1 MKASYNWLK
10 EFVDFDISSEE
21 LAHAITMAGLEVEE
35 IEKIDGDTVFDIG
48 ITPNRQDCLSIRG
61 IAREISAILGLP
73 LKDVSVKIEFEEGEG
88 PDIKIEEPELCHR
101 YSSRVITG
109 VKPAP
114 SPDWMVRRLEACGI
128 RPLSNIVDVTNYVL
142 LEIGQPMHAFDLD
155 KLSGSRIV
163 VKRADQAHK
172 FTTLDDEERHLH
184 NEILLICDADKSVA
198 VAGVMGGKNTEVSD
212 STSSILLES
221 AYFKPSSIRRTSK
234 RLSLLTESSYRFERG
249 IDKEAV
255 TLALDRAAQLISQL
269 AGGKVTR
276 TTDIYPVQF
285 KPEKISLTF
294 TKINSLI
301 GIDIDK
307 AFIEKTLKSLGFAP
321 QISGDEIT
329 VTPPSFRSDVSMD
342 VDIIEEVARL
352 YGYDNIPSTM
362 PVMQMSLAPEHR
374 TQELAKSLKTSFVRS
389 GFYEVINYSFLSP
402 EIIEKINLSS
412 DDKRRALVYIKNPL
426 RKEESAMRTTLVP
439 ALLNNVSTNLNRGE
453 KMIRF
458 FEISKVFLSTD
469 DKLPK
474 EVLQLGAVFHK
485 EKTASLYE
493 NRHEGFYDIKGLFE
507 NILTDLSLKKIS
519 FEQSEAPVEP
529 YLHPGKSCSIMIG
542 DKRVGSI
549 GVLHPGVAKEFDIK
563 GDITIAELYDLSMIL
578 DAVPSATVYKQLPK
592 FPYVERDAALIVDD
606 SITVSDI
613 RKVIMNVESD
623 IIESVTLFDIY
634 KGKPIPSDKKS
645 LAFAIRYRSSGRTLT
660 DDEVD
665 RLHSGIVE
673 LIKSELKA
681 ELRS

>member
-10 EFVDFDISSEE
+10 EFVDFDISPEE

-35 IEKIDGDTVFDIG
+35 IENIEGDTVFDIG

-61 IAREISAILGLP
+61 IAREISTILGLP
-73 LKDVSVKIEFEEGEG
+73 LKDVSVKIECEEGDG
-88 PDIKIEEPELCHR
+88 PEILIEEPDLCHR
-101 YSSRVITG
+101 YSSRIITG

-114 SPDWMVRRLEACGI
+114 SPDWMVKRLEACGI

-142 LEIGQPMHAFDLD
+142 LELGQPMHAFDLD

-163 VKRADQAHK
+163 VKRADDAHK
-172 FTTLDDEERHLH
+172 FTTLDDEERLLH
-184 NEILLICDADKSVA
+184 NEILLICDANKSVA

-234 RLSLLTESSYRFERG
+234 RLNLLTESSYRFERG

-255 TLALDRAAQLISQL
+255 TLALDRAAQLISEL
-269 AGGKVTR
+269 AGGKVTK
-276 TTDIYPVQF
+276 TTDIYPTQF
-285 KPEKISLTF
+285 KPEEISLTF
-294 TKINSLI
+294 EKINSLI
-301 GIDIDK
+301 GVDIDK
-307 AFIEKTLKSLGFAP
+307 AFVEKTLKSLGFDP
-321 QISGDEIT
+321 KISGDVIT

-342 VDIIEEVARL
+342 VDIIEEIARL
-352 YGYDNIPSTM
+352 YGYDNIPSTL
-362 PVMQMSLAPEHR
+362 PVMQMSSAPEHR
-374 TQELAKSLKTSFVRS
+374 SQEFVRSLKTSFAQS
-389 GFYEVINYSFLSP
+389 GYYEAINYSFLSP
-402 EIIEKINLSS
+402 EIIEKIMLSS

-426 RKEESAMRTTLVP
+426 RKEESAMRTTIVP
-439 ALLNNVSTNLNRGE
+439 ALLNNVSVNLNRGE

-458 FEISKVFLSTD
+458 FEISKIFLSSD

-474 EVLQLGAVFHK
+474 EILQLGAVFRK
-485 EKTASLYE
+485 EKTASIYE

-507 NILTDLSLKKIS
+507 NILTDLNLKNVS
-519 FEQSEAPVEP
+519 FEHGTTAPEP

-542 DKRVGSI
+542 NERVGSM

-578 DAVPSATVYKQLPK
+578 DAIPSGITYKQMPK

-606 SITVSDI
+606 STTVSDI

-623 IIESVTLFDIY
+623 IIDSMTLFDVY
-634 KGKPIPSDKKS
+634 KGKPIPNDKKS
-645 LAFAIRYRSSGRTLT
+645 LAFAIRYRSSIKTLT

-665 RLHSGIVE
+665 RLHSRIVD
-673 LIKSELKA
+673 LIKSELDA